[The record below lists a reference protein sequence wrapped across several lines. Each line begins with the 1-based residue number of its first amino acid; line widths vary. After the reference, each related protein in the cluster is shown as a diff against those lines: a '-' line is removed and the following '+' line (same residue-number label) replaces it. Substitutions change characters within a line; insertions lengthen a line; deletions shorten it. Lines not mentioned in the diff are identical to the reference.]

1 MGRSSLFATSAL
13 SLLLGGNV
21 SGEESC
27 VQVAYPTWG
36 TNCPC
41 EAGSQYSFTME
52 GQTTVTA
59 NTASPTLLL
68 TVNVAV
74 IIDASISVGIA
85 DWELS
90 KEFAKNTVASFAEQ
104 NLFING
110 GSASF
115 AQFSSSASEGGTF
128 YSLEDFNAFV
138 DADAKYSGGTDI
150 IDGIAKGRELLGASP
165 AATSFMIVTT
175 DGAAPDPQ
183 DEADAAR
190 AEGTILYAVGVGSG
204 PSQEN
209 LLAIGGDEANV
220 FDVDNFEELD
230 LALEDIVSAS
240 GGSVPCAA
248 TGATVTVQ
256 FNGMVTEATVD
267 GGVAT
272 YDGGDVVFTVDD
284 LEATP
289 TNFEVW
295 LDWCGQPEGAEI
307 IASVSYADD
316 EGNTPDLSALEG
328 WAVVPVCDDD
338 AAPSPV
344 SPETPATPVPAAPV
358 RDSPDDVFD
367 DLSFDF
373 SYSYSYTYDPWY
385 DDKRDAPTV
394 PGPAPHDGGRGSPTP
409 GAAPTHRGD
418 APVYSAPTG
427 GGGSPTPGAAP
438 THPEPAPTHRGDAP
452 VYTPPSYTAPSPVPG
467 PHRAPTSGKCCFT
480 EAQNN

>member
-1 MGRSSLFATSAL
+1 MQQRSSGGGIGTTMDRFSLLATGAL
-13 SLLLGGNV
+13 SLFLGRGV
-21 SGEESC
+21 YGQESC
-27 VQVAYPTWG
+27 VQVADPTWAA
-36 TNCPC
+36 NCPC

-59 NTASPTLLL
+59 NT
-68 TVNVAV
+68 VNVAV
-74 IIDASISVGIA
+74 IIDASGSVGTA

-104 NLFING
+104 NLFTNG

-115 AQFSSSASEGGTF
+115 AQFASDASEGGTF

-138 DADAKYSGGTDI
+138 DADVKHSGGTDI
-150 IDGIAKGRELLGASP
+150 IDGIAKGRELLSASP

-230 LALEDIVSAS
+230 LALDDIVSTS

-295 LDWCGQPEGAEI
+295 LDWCGQPEGAEV

-328 WAVVPVCDDD
+328 EAVVPVC
-338 AAPSPV
+338 A
-344 SPETPATPVPAAPV
+344 
-358 RDSPDDVFD
+358 
-367 DLSFDF
+367 
-373 SYSYSYTYDPWY
+373 
-385 DDKRDAPTV
+385 
-394 PGPAPHDGGRGSPTP
+394 
-409 GAAPTHRGD
+409 
-418 APVYSAPTG
+418 
-427 GGGSPTPGAAP
+427 
-438 THPEPAPTHRGDAP
+438 
-452 VYTPPSYTAPSPVPG
+452 PPSFLDY
-467 PHRAPTSGKCCFT
+467 R
-480 EAQNN
+480 QNIWMRCG